1 MEYLKKHYQCRA
13 CGFEGPVTC
22 DLKSGGFVTVSL
34 MSRIKGH
41 PSIMNDLGNI
51 DGMIRNTKIDV
62 IMCPSC
68 FTLRA
73 VLC

>member
-1 MEYLKKHYQCRA
+1 MGYPENHHKCRA

-34 MSRIKGH
+34 MSRTKGH
-41 PSIMNDLGNI
+41 PSIINDFGNM
-51 DGMIRNTKIDV
+51 DGMIRLTKIDV
-62 IMCPSC
+62 IMCPKC

-73 VLC
+73 VPC